1 VYESR
6 VGDVFTLGTSSWRI
20 EDITHEKVLVSP
32 APGQPGRLPF
42 WKGDALGRPLELG
55 RALGAFTREL
65 TALEPQEATERLR
78 AAGLDEWAAGNLLA
92 YLSEQREATRHVPDD
107 RTIVVERFHDELGD
121 WRVVIHS
128 PFGAQVH
135 APWALAIGARLREE
149 FGFDAQV
156 MHGDDGIVLRLP
168 ETDWEQPWAE
178 LDADADPASDGRASI
193 ENVFDSCARFP
204 ADEIEQAV
212 TDQVGGSALF
222 AARFRECAG
231 RALLL
236 PRRRPGQRVP
246 LWQQRQRASHLLAV
260 ASKYASF
267 PIVLETVRECL
278 QDVFDV
284 PGLVE
289 LLGDIEARRV
299 KVVQVE
305 TPSPSPFA
313 KSLLFGYVAQFLYE
327 GDSPLA
333 ERQAAALSVDPSL
346 LAELLGQPEL
356 RDLFDVEVLS
366 ALEAEL
372 QHLTTDRPARDA
384 EDASDLLRLLGP
396 LSTAEAARRGIEAD
410 WLAALERSRR
420 VIRVRIAGEERW
432 AAIEDAGRLRDALG
446 VPLPVGVPEAFTEP
460 VVDPLGDLMARY
472 ARTHAPF
479 SARQPAE
486 HFGLGVAVCVTVLER
501 LAADRRVIRG
511 AFRPDGSGDEWC
523 DARVLRRLRRRTV
536 AALRQQAEPVGPTTL
551 ARMLP
556 LWQSVGQ
563 PGERPDRRMRG
574 VDGVLRAVEQLA
586 GVPVPASALERLV
599 LPSRVS
605 DYQPAMLDELTS
617 GGEVVWAGAGAL
629 AVDDGW
635 IALAPAAIAPFVLP
649 EPTPLDDASPAQW
662 ALLSALER
670 DAGLF
675 FRSLVEHVTQAEAQ
689 RSARAQGQGPDS
701 ADRVGAPTSPN
712 PSIDPAD
719 VLAAL
724 WDLVW
729 AGRVTNDTYAPVRA
743 LLGSGRTAH
752 RAKRPTP
759 RGRYGALRFAATVPA
774 AAPVLPSAVAAT
786 AVGRWSRLRTAIPSA
801 DPRARAASAQV
812 LGEVLLDRYGIVTRG
827 SVAAERLPGGF
838 SAVYRVLSTFEEAGR
853 CRRGYFVEG
862 LGAAQFAADGAVD
875 RLRALS
881 GDSDQPTSNR
891 TPTTLLLAAA
901 DPANPYGAAVP
912 WPDRPLS
919 HGRSTDGTTH
929 AASSSPASPEPPVN
943 SAPAAPGHKPGRKAG
958 ALVVLV
964 DGELVLY
971 VERGG
976 RTVLSWTDAPDVLAS
991 AANAV
996 AAAVRDGRVGALTV
1010 VTTDG
1015 VPVLAAGSSATPTPV
1030 AAALSAAGFALSPQG
1045 LRLRH

>member
-1 VYESR
+1 
-6 VGDVFTLGTSSWRI
+6 
-20 EDITHEKVLVSP
+20 
-32 APGQPGRLPF
+32 
-42 WKGDALGRPLELG
+42 
-55 RALGAFTREL
+55 
-65 TALEPQEATERLR
+65 
-78 AAGLDEWAAGNLLA
+78 
-92 YLSEQREATRHVPDD
+92 
-107 RTIVVERFHDELGD
+107 
-121 WRVVIHS
+121 
-128 PFGAQVH
+128 
-135 APWALAIGARLREE
+135 
-149 FGFDAQV
+149 
-156 MHGDDGIVLRLP
+156 
-168 ETDWEQPWAE
+168 
-178 LDADADPASDGRASI
+178 
-193 ENVFDSCARFP
+193 
-204 ADEIEQAV
+204 
-212 TDQVGGSALF
+212 
-222 AARFRECAG
+222 
-231 RALLL
+231 
-236 PRRRPGQRVP
+236 
-246 LWQQRQRASHLLAV
+246 
-260 ASKYASF
+260 
-267 PIVLETVRECL
+267 
-278 QDVFDV
+278 
-284 PGLVE
+284 
-289 LLGDIEARRV
+289 
-299 KVVQVE
+299 
-305 TPSPSPFA
+305 
-313 KSLLFGYVAQFLYE
+313 
-327 GDSPLA
+327 
-333 ERQAAALSVDPSL
+333 VDPSL

-372 QHLTTDRPARDA
+372 QHLTSDRPARDA

-396 LSTAEAARRGIEAD
+396 LSADEAARRGIEAA
-410 WLAALERSRR
+410 WLTELERTRR
-420 VIRVRIAGEERW
+420 VIRVRIAGQERW

-486 HFGLGVAVCVTVLER
+486 HFGLGVAVCIAVLER

-536 AALRQQAEPVGPTTL
+536 AALRQQAEPVGPAAL
-551 ARMLP
+551 ARLLP

-586 GVPVPASALERLV
+586 GVPVPASALERLI

-605 DYQPAMLDELTS
+605 DYQPGMLDELTS

-649 EPTPLDDASPAQW
+649 EPTPLDEASPAQW

-689 RSARAQGQGPDS
+689 RLASRVQAQGSGEP
-701 ADRVGAPTSPN
+701 GAAAPA
-712 PSIDPAD
+712 IDPAD
-719 VLAAL
+719 VLSAL

-759 RGRYGALRFAATVPA
+759 RGRYASMRFAAAVPA

-786 AVGRWSRLRTAIPSA
+786 SVGRWSRLRTAIPSA
-801 DPRARAASAQV
+801 DPRSRAASAQV

-838 SAVYRVLSTFEEAGR
+838 SAVYRVLSAFEEAGR

-881 GDSDQPTSNR
+881 GDSDQPTAAR
-891 TPTTLLLAAA
+891 TPTVLLLAAA

-912 WPDRPLS
+912 WPDRLRQ
-919 HGRSTDGTTH
+919 HGQPDATT
-929 AASSSPASPEPPVN
+929 AMSASSASTAATS
-943 SAPAAPGHKPGRKAG
+943 SAPAPATLGHKPGRKAG

-971 VERGG
+971 IERGG
-976 RTVLSWTDAPDVLAS
+976 RTVLSWTHAPETLAG
-991 AANAV
+991 AANAL

-1015 VPVLAAGSSATPTPV
+1015 VPVLAAGSGAAPTPV
-1030 AAALSAAGFALSPQG
+1030 AAALSSAGFSATPQG